1 MKKLNIT
8 LLLLLFTTLTFA
20 NENLNLLQLPP
31 VRGIGVVVKKR
42 PSNGSTKVVTTNNDG
57 EVAIKITQAG
67 DYTFSYPKPELLSK
81 EENIKLGF
89 CNNKVGLVDSYYTPN
104 SKGEID
110 VKNIKPGVYALKLI
124 NSALGVCPE
133 GYKLKD
139 GICIVETTLIN
150 GKQIY
155 VGCSGGKMY
164 CLERYIGNDGIGRTT
179 GADAAD
185 CPQGGQPCTGTWLH
199 QKCGMILTDPIV
211 ISDDSPVTPTE
222 QAPIKPIGTANLNP
236 RKPSL
241 DIIIGAGTFNPNTEL
256 TEKAYL
262 QNMTSATLGLRLSVL
277 SKDWWDLGI
286 KLKGTYLTGNKDQV
300 NPIPSPY
307 NVGDQTSTSV
317 AYTSKDSP
325 RQTGMLV
332 EVGPELNINIVA
344 GLVLSAGVDLGY
356 AKIKNSEF
364 SIIQTLD
371 YNATVTTY
379 PLLWQKE
386 TEISGLSVTPNL
398 NLKYRLGRVSIYT
411 ALNYVVLPKVNTVG
425 SSFLPNG
432 IPNAQNIYLYGQMQD
447 GAVQPWQKN
456 LSGGAINISGGVIIN
471 ISKKS
476 DYVGHVTLLR

>member
-1 MKKLNIT
+1 M
-8 LLLLLFTTLTFA
+8 LLLLVSTLTFA
-20 NENLNLLQLPP
+20 NETLNLLQLPP
-31 VRGIGVVVKKR
+31 VRGVGVVVKKK

-57 EVAIKITQAG
+57 EVAIKITQSG
-67 DYTFSYPKPELLSK
+67 DYTFTYPKPELLSK

-139 GICIVETTLIN
+139 GICEKNTTTIQ
-150 GKQIY
+150 GKGVIIS
-155 VGCSGGKMY
+155 CIGGKMKY
-164 CLERYIGNDGIGRTT
+164 YTLDGGAEISGPQTGDACSGNWDRFTEIDRIM
-179 GADAAD
+179 A
-185 CPQGGQPCTGTWLH
+185 
-199 QKCGMILTDPIV
+199 DPID
-211 ISDDSPVTPTE
+211 ITPT
-222 QAPIKPIGTANLNP
+222 PISEVPTKPEGTLNTKP

-241 DIIIGAGTFNPNTEL
+241 DIIIGAGTFNPNSEL
-256 TEKAYL
+256 KEEAYL
-262 QNMTSATLGLRLSVL
+262 QNMTSATLGLRMSVL
-277 SKDWWDLGI
+277 QKDWWDLGI

-332 EVGPELNINIVA
+332 EVGPELNINVIA

-364 SIIQTLD
+364 SVIQTLD
-371 YNATVTTY
+371 YNATMTTY

-411 ALNYVVLPKVNTVG
+411 AMNYVVLPKVNTVG

-432 IPNAQNIYLYGQMQD
+432 NPNAQNLYLYGQMQD
-447 GAVQPWQKN
+447 GAVKPWQKDLSGSAIN
-456 LSGGAINISGGVIIN
+456 LSAGIIIN

-476 DYVGHVTLLR
+476 DYVGHVTLLK